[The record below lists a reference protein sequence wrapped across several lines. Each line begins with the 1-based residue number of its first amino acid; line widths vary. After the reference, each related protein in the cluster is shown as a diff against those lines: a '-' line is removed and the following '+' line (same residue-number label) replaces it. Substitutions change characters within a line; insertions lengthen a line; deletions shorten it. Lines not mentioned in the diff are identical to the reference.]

1 MDQQEEDYV
10 SKTKRKRGAHALQD
24 LGEELVRLTDAQLA
38 QLALPERLLD
48 AVQQAQRINKFGALR
63 RQLQYIGRLMRDFDC
78 APIAAQLQAWKGQSR
93 EATAYLHRLERWRER
108 LLEDDDAL
116 TEFAAA
122 HAGCDLTQLRALIRA
137 ARKEQETQA
146 APRSFRELFQALK
159 AIVPDKA

>member
-1 MDQQEEDYV
+1 MDEQEEEYL

-24 LGEELVRLTDAQLA
+24 LGEELVKLTEAQLA

-78 APIAAQLQAWKGQSR
+78 GPIAAQLQAWRGQSR
-93 EATAYLHRLERWRER
+93 ESTAYLHLLERWRER
-108 LLEDDDAL
+108 LLADDDAL

-122 HAGCDLTQLRALIRA
+122 YPDCDLTRLRTLIRA
-137 ARKEQETQA
+137 ARKEQESQA
-146 APRSFRELFQALK
+146 APRSLRELFQALK
-159 AIVPDKA
+159 AIVPQGA